1 MVHRAW
7 SVVPLI
13 MQPTDRT
20 RTHTYARAQIPEMGA
35 FKVGID
41 AGLDP
46 ARNHDYAIVG
56 DFASEADYAVYASH
70 PLHVAVI
77 VEHIKP
83 VLAAGGRVAV
93 QYVL

>member
-1 MVHRAW
+1 
-7 SVVPLI
+7 
-13 MQPTDRT
+13 
-20 RTHTYARAQIPEMGA
+20 MGA

-56 DFASEADYAVYASH
+56 DFATEADYNVYASH

-77 VEHIKP
+77 TTSIKP

-93 QYVL
+93 QYII